1 MLSQNYNDSVV
12 NILRKISETQSENI
26 QKAGAL
32 IANALNSGN
41 ILHLFGAGHSHM
53 LVEEGFYRAGGLM
66 PVNPLFDSAVML
78 HGGALKSSA
87 VERVES
93 YAEMILDNYS
103 INPGDAIIIFS
114 NSARNE
120 LVVGMAD
127 SARKRGMKVILV
139 YSASYKDSK
148 SRHSSGKRAEGFAD
162 IAIDN
167 CCPYGDALVELP
179 GQNMSIAPGSTVAGA
194 TILNM
199 ISVSIAEAL
208 IKMGGELEYLVSA
221 NIDNVPNRNAELLEK
236 YKGKIKAL

>member
-1 MLSQNYNDSVV
+1 MLSQKYNESVV
-12 NILRKISETQSENI
+12 DILRKIDETQSMKIKE
-26 QKAGAL
+26 AGEMIADAL
-32 IANALNSGN
+32 MSGN

-53 LVEEGFYRAGGLM
+53 LVEEGFYRAGGLV

-78 HGGALKSSA
+78 HGGATKSSA
-87 VERVES
+87 VERIEC
-93 YAEMILDNYS
+93 YAELILDNYK
-103 INPGDAIIIFS
+103 IVEGDALIMFS

-127 SARKRGMKVILV
+127 CAKKRGMKVIVV
-139 YSASYKDSK
+139 YSASYKDAK
-148 SRHSSGKRAEGFAD
+148 SRHSSGKRAEEFAD

-167 CCPYGDALVELP
+167 CCPYGDALVDLP

-199 ISVSIAEAL
+199 ISVSVAEAL
-208 IKMGGELEYLVSA
+208 IEKGGELEYFVSA

-236 YKGKIKAL
+236 YKKRVKAL